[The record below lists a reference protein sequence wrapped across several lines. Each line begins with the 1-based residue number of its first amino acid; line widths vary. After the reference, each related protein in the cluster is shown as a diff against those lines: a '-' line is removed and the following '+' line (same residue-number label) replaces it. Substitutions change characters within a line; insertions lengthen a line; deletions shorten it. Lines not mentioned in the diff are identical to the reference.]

1 MIGLL
6 NTGGLTIFLKLSL
19 LKGGLART
27 SPLFCWSCLIGNINR
42 SQSGT
47 GILQRSMNHG
57 PGFKGF
63 VTCLQSGHRHQL
75 EVGAHNIT
83 YLGVS
88 NPSETHLFLV
98 IYRFYFI
105 VVT

>member
-1 MIGLL
+1 
-6 NTGGLTIFLKLSL
+6 
-19 LKGGLART
+19 
-27 SPLFCWSCLIGNINR
+27 
-42 SQSGT
+42 
-47 GILQRSMNHG
+47 MNHG

-63 VTCLQSGHRHQL
+63 VTCLQSGPRHQL

-98 IYRFYFI
+98 IYRFYRGYLKAGSHLAKHGI
-105 VVT
+105 VK

>member
-1 MIGLL
+1 
-6 NTGGLTIFLKLSL
+6 
-19 LKGGLART
+19 
-27 SPLFCWSCLIGNINR
+27 
-42 SQSGT
+42 
-47 GILQRSMNHG
+47 MNHG

-105 VVT
+105 VVTWKQGPILQKMELLPSLKLT